1 MSNDMQFLVE
11 NLSTELVAM
20 LMETYGWD
28 MKRALDELYA
38 SDTYKKLCDPECGL
52 YYQGAVYVFSYLRHE
67 IENGTIG

>member
-20 LMETYGWD
+20 LMKIYGWD
-28 MKRALDELYA
+28 MKKALDELYA
-38 SDTYKKLCDPECGL
+38 SDTYKRLCDPECGL
-52 YYQGAVYVFSYLRHE
+52 YYQGVVYVFSFLRNE